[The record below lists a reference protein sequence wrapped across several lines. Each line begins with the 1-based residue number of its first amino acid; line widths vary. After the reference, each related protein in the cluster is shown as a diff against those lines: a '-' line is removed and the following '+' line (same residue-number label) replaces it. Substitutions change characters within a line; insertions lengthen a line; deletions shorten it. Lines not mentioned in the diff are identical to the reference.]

1 LVKFAKILIMLIR
14 ALALVSIVL
23 GVLIWTGNSPNLL
36 GAHIGLGFTITLL
49 IALLTVLALVK
60 RAFPIGILGVVA
72 AVTLPWIGLR
82 QFPLAFRHLGAIQ
95 VAHILVVVAALGI
108 SESLYAAIRKTA

>member
-1 LVKFAKILIMLIR
+1 MAKFSKILIMLVR

-23 GVLIWTGNSPNLL
+23 GVLIWTGKSPDLL
-36 GAHIGLGFTITLL
+36 GAHIGLGFTITVL
-49 IALLTVLALVK
+49 IALLTILALVK
-60 RAFPIGILGVVA
+60 RAFPIGLLGILVA
-72 AVTLPWIGLR
+72 VALPWIGLR
-82 QFPLAFRHLGAIQ
+82 QFPLAFMHLGAIQ

>member
-1 LVKFAKILIMLIR
+1 LAKFSKILIMLVR

-23 GVLIWTGNSPNLL
+23 GVLIWTGKSPDLL
-36 GAHIGLGFTITLL
+36 GAHIGLGFTITVL
-49 IALLTVLALVK
+49 IALLTILALVK
-60 RAFPIGILGVVA
+60 RAFPIGLLGILVA
-72 AVTLPWIGLR
+72 VALPWIGLR
-82 QFPLAFRHLGAIQ
+82 QFPLAFMHLGAIQ